1 MNSTIKLYVRNFAK
15 RGSARSLSPQ
25 SLSPEL
31 ASGFVAICDAAVLLL
46 VGLVPVVLNV
56 GGQLGQD
63 RSTIYLPPS
72 VMGAGLMIVI
82 LLNLGLYKIDWVV
95 DVYRQLPRLMAAWAA
110 SVLTV
115 LFFGFLLQVLDQYS
129 RLWALIWVFG
139 SFAGL
144 VATRAAVCQ
153 LVRHWIAAGLL
164 ARRAVIVGDPQEMR
178 RLLDYLRPRD
188 GQDFHILG
196 LFSTEPETGATSGQA
211 LPGLGY
217 SVIGTVDGVTDFLRE
232 TRVDDVFVA
241 LPWSDGA
248 RINALISQLRML
260 PVDVRLVS
268 DALVF
273 CKPKL
278 TATRFGTVT
287 VLEVA
292 RRPLRDWDGFAK
304 RCMDIAIAGTA
315 LLVLAPLMALVVV
328 AIKLDSPGPVI
339 FRQKRFGF
347 NNSVI
352 EALKFRTMYHD
363 RCDASGAAR
372 TVRQDPRVTRVGHF
386 LRASSL
392 DEVPQLIN
400 VLRGEMSVIGPR
412 AHPIAMKAG
421 DQLYHEAVAEYA
433 ARHRVRP
440 GLTGWAQVNG
450 LRGEIDSIEKA
461 NRRVEFDLY
470 YIENWSIWFDIRILI
485 RTLITVLRQGAY

>member
-1 MNSTIKLYVRNFAK
+1 MNSTIKLYVRDLAK
-15 RGSARSLSPQ
+15 RGSARSLSPD
-25 SLSPEL
+25 L
-31 ASGFVAICDAAVLLL
+31 ASGVVAICDATVLLL
-46 VGLVPVVLNV
+46 VALVPVALNV

-72 VMGAGLMIVI
+72 LMGTGLMIAI
-82 LLNLGLYKIDWVV
+82 LLNVGLYRIDWVV
-95 DVYRQLPRLMAAWAA
+95 DVYRQLPRLATAWAA

-144 VATRAAVCQ
+144 VGGRAVACQ

-178 RLLDYLRPRD
+178 RLLDHLRPRD
-188 GQDFHILG
+188 GQDFQILG
-196 LFSTEPETGATSGQA
+196 LFTTEPDSGQGQ
-211 LPGLGY
+211 PVLGY
-217 SVIGTVDGVTDFLRE
+217 PVIGTAEGLPDFLRDD
-232 TRVDDVFVA
+232 RVDDVFVA
-241 LPWSDGA
+241 LPWADGE
-248 RINALISQLRML
+248 RINSLISRLRML

-292 RRPLRDWDGFAK
+292 RRPLRDWDALAK
-304 RCMDIAIAGTA
+304 RAMDVAIAGTA
-315 LLVLAPLMALVVV
+315 LLLLAPLMALVVL

-363 RCDASGAAR
+363 RCDPSGAAR
-372 TVRQDPRVTRVGHF
+372 TVRQDPRVTRVGRF

-392 DEVPQLIN
+392 DELPQLIN

-461 NRRVEFDLY
+461 NRRVEYDLY

-485 RTLITVLRQGAY
+485 RTLITVLRHGAY